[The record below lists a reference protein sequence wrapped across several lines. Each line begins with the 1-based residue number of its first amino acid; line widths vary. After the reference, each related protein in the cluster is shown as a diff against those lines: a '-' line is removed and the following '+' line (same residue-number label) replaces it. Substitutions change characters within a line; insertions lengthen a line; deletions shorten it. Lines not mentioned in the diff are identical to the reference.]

1 MYSFRMT
8 ALVLTVFMLF
18 SALPVSIAPAHAAGI
33 AAPESVPQP
42 ESAKPVAADLS
53 GKPVRLPE
61 PVSASA
67 LQSMI
72 AAHPGTFDLVD
83 IRPPEQFSDYHI
95 PGSRNIGVSEVVSNP
110 DFLTGTVPLILID
123 RDGSQAMAIGGIL
136 SQKTE
141 RPIRVLSG
149 GLEAFWSETERKT
162 GRPVQAPADSRPAIQ
177 PTTPQ
182 PAPDVPVMPAS
193 PVKSKSAGC

>member
-1 MYSFRMT
+1 MYFFRMNI
-8 ALVLTVFMLF
+8 LFFTVFMLF
-18 SALPVSIAPAHAAGI
+18 SIAPVSALPAHAAGNT
-33 AAPESVPQP
+33 APGSALQP

-72 AAHPGTFDLVD
+72 TAHPGTFDLVD

-95 PGSRNIGVSEVVSNP
+95 PGFRNIDVSEVVSNP
-110 DFLTGTVPLILID
+110 DFLTGTVPLILVD
-123 RDGSQAMAIGGIL
+123 RDGTQSMAVAGIL

-149 GLEAFWSETERKT
+149 GLEAFWSAIDRKS
-162 GRPVQAPADSRPAIQ
+162 GRPVPAPDAQPAIQ
-177 PTTPQ
+177 PITPQ
-182 PAPDVPVMPAS
+182 PATDVPATPAS
-193 PVKSKSAGC
+193 PAKPKSAGC

>member
-1 MYSFRMT
+1 MYFFRMNI
-8 ALVLTVFMLF
+8 LFFTVFMLF
-18 SALPVSIAPAHAAGI
+18 SIEPVLIVPAHAAGNT
-33 AAPESVPQP
+33 APGSAPQP

-53 GKPVRLPE
+53 GKPVRLPK

-72 AAHPGTFDLVD
+72 TAHPGTFDLVD
-83 IRPPEQFSDYHI
+83 IRPPESFSDYHI

-110 DFLTGTVPLILID
+110 DFLTGTVPLILVD

-149 GLEAFWSETERKT
+149 GLEAYWSATERKT
-162 GRPVQAPADSRPAIQ
+162 GRPVPAPDDSRPAIQ
-177 PTTPQ
+177 PATPQ
-182 PAPDVPVMPAS
+182 PAPDVPAAPAS
-193 PVKSKSAGC
+193 PAKPKSAGC